1 MTLVELL
8 LVRRYTINDETMKS
22 YQTLVGLAQ
31 TSEFRGVTRLF
42 SKRAMVEALARRM
55 CDNHRPVEPGNA

>member
-55 CDNHRPVEPGNA
+55 CDNHPTA

>member
-22 YQTLVGLAQ
+22 YQTLVGL
-31 TSEFRGVTRLF
+31 VTR
-42 SKRAMVEALARRM
+42 VT
-55 CDNHRPVEPGNA
+55 PGG